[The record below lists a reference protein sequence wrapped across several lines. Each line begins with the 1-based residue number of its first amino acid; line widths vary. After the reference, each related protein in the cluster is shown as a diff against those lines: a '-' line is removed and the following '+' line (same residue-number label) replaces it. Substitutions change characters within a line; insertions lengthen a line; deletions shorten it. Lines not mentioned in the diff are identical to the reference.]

1 MHLVHGVH
9 PTFRPLANADEKIK
23 LPESIA
29 KKKGD
34 VAKGDIP
41 RNDCDEVRDYMAAP
55 EAAPCIFTSTFSV
68 RPS

>member
-1 MHLVHGVH
+1 M
-9 PTFRPLANADEKIK
+9 LALNAHEKSK

-34 VAKGDIP
+34 IAKAISPEDYD
-41 RNDCDEVRDYMAAP
+41 RVRDYMAAP